1 VIRLDADLDVVVDD
15 AFDRDEY
22 FHDFLAWFSVLNR
35 LESNGATLPS
45 APSRN
50 RPHGTAWHALIDFM
64 RAFDRCRIEK
74 THSMCHTQAHGNN
87 PIIAPW
93 ARLPI
98 TMAPKSHD
106 RRG

>member
-1 VIRLDADLDVVVDD
+1 RLDTDLDVVVDD

-45 APSRN
+45 APSCHW
-50 RPHGTAWHALIDFM
+50 PPGTAWHALIDFM

-74 THSMCHTQAHGNN
+74 TLSMCHTHAQGNN
-87 PIIAPW
+87 PIITPW
-93 ARLPI
+93 ARHLI
-98 TMAPKSHD
+98 TMAPTSHD